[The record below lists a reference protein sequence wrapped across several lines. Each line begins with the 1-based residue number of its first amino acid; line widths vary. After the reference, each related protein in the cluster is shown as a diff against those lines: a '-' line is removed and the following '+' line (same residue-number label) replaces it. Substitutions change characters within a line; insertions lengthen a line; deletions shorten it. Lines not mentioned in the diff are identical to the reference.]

1 MFGSKK
7 TPEQK
12 AAAKA
17 AIAAHKNARRH
28 LDDVYERMCKAG
40 IRDET
45 DEYCEANSAV
55 LETEKNVPW
64 WRR

>member
-7 TPEQK
+7 TPAQK
-12 AAAKA
+12 AAAKD
-17 AIAAHKNARRH
+17 AIAAHKKARRN
-28 LDDVYERMCKAG
+28 LDDVYQRMLKAG

-45 DEYCEANSAV
+45 DEYCDANSAV